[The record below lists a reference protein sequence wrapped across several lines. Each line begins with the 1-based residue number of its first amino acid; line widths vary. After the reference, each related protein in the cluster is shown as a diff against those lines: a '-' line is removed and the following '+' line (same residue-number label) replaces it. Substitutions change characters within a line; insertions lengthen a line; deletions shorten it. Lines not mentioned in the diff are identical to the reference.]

1 MIREKMGIRDIIS
14 SDELS
19 ALFAIPSASDLDL
32 NSYDGTMQS
41 EKDKAQNA
49 VSDPADEFIE
59 TADTAK
65 NQNGILPRDEH
76 LQKSAISLYGSLSL
90 GEILLRCQ
98 QALNKHFSLE
108 FITLIQPRID
118 KTMVTVYSL
127 GKSGKSTHILP
138 HVIKLESSRLS
149 TCMVEKQP
157 IFKYIA
163 RVAELDNTERRYLV
177 PTHLCSND
185 ISILYWPL
193 ILNGEL
199 QGVLL
204 LGLGGNRHLTA
215 TQSEFLS
222 HICGHLTIAIKNSD
236 VYYGARRKRQ
246 QLKMLGEI
254 ASDASGEADF
264 KNFLNKV
271 SESIR
276 KSFDYNSVQIWM
288 GMRSRLDVVGYAL
301 KSEKDAV
308 SSQSTVL
315 MVQECWDQNQTLINN
330 SPHSEFHLERAGN
343 GGSWF
348 ATPICLRK
356 ECIGVLFIES
366 DQLDAFTRD
375 DTAAIQ
381 SAASLIAARFYN
393 VRLMKDYQRSGEYLK
408 AVLESA
414 DDWAIIY
421 TDNRGYVLTCSV
433 GVQKIFGLS
442 QKEAMGK
449 DVLTIFD
456 ETRIQREL
464 LVFMED
470 GSRDFRLRYRP
481 VAQASSTG
489 IAYLDVSFQ
498 RVCDSENHHIGFVGA
513 IRDVT
518 EKVRQER
525 RLRKLSTKDDL
536 TNLNNQRGFFRIID
550 KEMKLCQKLGHS
562 LSLCFFDLDKLK
574 QFNDTQGH
582 LLGSRAIRE
591 TARLLRR
598 SVGPMDIC
606 CRYGGDEFVVIMPK
620 ANKHEAQ
627 ETIEKV
633 RVAISEH
640 FHQKITASFGIAEF
654 SKNVTTAS
662 EFLARADKALY
673 RAKNQGRNCV
683 VLSNE

>member
-1 MIREKMGIRDIIS
+1 M
-14 SDELS
+14 
-19 ALFAIPSASDLDL
+19 
-32 NSYDGTMQS
+32 
-41 EKDKAQNA
+41 
-49 VSDPADEFIE
+49 
-59 TADTAK
+59 
-65 NQNGILPRDEH
+65 
-76 LQKSAISLYGSLSL
+76 
-90 GEILLRCQ
+90 
-98 QALNKHFSLE
+98 
-108 FITLIQPRID
+108 
-118 KTMVTVYSL
+118 
-127 GKSGKSTHILP
+127 
-138 HVIKLESSRLS
+138 
-149 TCMVEKQP
+149 
-157 IFKYIA
+157 
-163 RVAELDNTERRYLV
+163 
-177 PTHLCSND
+177 
-185 ISILYWPL
+185 
-193 ILNGEL
+193 
-199 QGVLL
+199 
-204 LGLGGNRHLTA
+204 
-215 TQSEFLS
+215 
-222 HICGHLTIAIKNSD
+222 
-236 VYYGARRKRQ
+236 
-246 QLKMLGEI
+246 
-254 ASDASGEADF
+254 
-264 KNFLNKV
+264 
-271 SESIR
+271 
-276 KSFDYNSVQIWM
+276 
-288 GMRSRLDVVGYAL
+288 
-301 KSEKDAV
+301 
-308 SSQSTVL
+308 
-315 MVQECWDQNQTLINN
+315 QECWDQNQTLINN